1 MEKEERER
9 KEAQLNSS
17 SYSYPSYPSYP
28 SYTPQSQ
35 SQSQMPTQT
44 QYPSLPYSHHRGYSP
59 SAAPPPP
66 TREAPPHPAM
76 RFSLQSE
83 VRYPHMG
90 GQFPLDVRVG
100 RPQIDGR
107 YLSGIGV
114 GEEEWESSA
123 SVSGFVLPE
132 ELRAGGPRDSAPAP
146 TGTSDHHPLPPS
158 SPPSGPQQYLLN
170 FRSPLTAH
178 MTTASSSATAPP
190 SMLGAPIP
198 SSQGGVAE
206 QVDLPTFHRV
216 LEQCTHLE
224 GAMSKCRND
233 HKHQLA
239 DMEQKFL
246 EAKESWNHQMEQLQ
260 ARWDDEK
267 TLWAEKEGQWE
278 TEKLRMEEAMRAK
291 DREINLLRES
301 LLGIRTAAA
310 SDGRTLQALQKENQA
325 LWKSIGDAEIHIP
338 KDAVVV
344 SKSGSKEDTK
354 VGATSQSEPEPE
366 KNTDDTQK
374 QLFREIQRM
383 SLLSEKMAHI
393 VSTAKSLPSQG

>member
-1 MEKEERER
+1 M
-9 KEAQLNSS
+9 
-17 SYSYPSYPSYP
+17 PV
-28 SYTPQSQ
+28 
-35 SQSQMPTQT
+35 PTQT
-44 QYPSLPYSHHRGYSP
+44 QYSSLPYSHHRGYSP
-59 SAAPPPP
+59 SAPPPP

-107 YLSGIGV
+107 YLSGIGIGAGVGV

-178 MTTASSSATAPP
+178 MTTAPSASSAIVPP

-198 SSQGGVAE
+198 ESQGGVAE

-260 ARWDDEK
+260 ARWDEEK